1 MSYKST
7 VAPITIR
14 RIMSKG
20 RNKREL
26 LPGQTMTTLWDEL
39 PDSWVKIEGHC
50 VVTKQPYSVSVLGE
64 ELYKWLEGKQLIQ
77 HCFNSDVSGDT
88 REFLMTGI
96 SPDGWDIMFPSVLGE
111 EDD

>member
-1 MSYKST
+1 
-7 VAPITIR
+7 
-14 RIMSKG
+14 MSKG

-26 LPGQTMTTLWDEL
+26 LPGQTMRWDCDPTPGND
-39 PDSWVKIEGHC
+39 PDNWVTIEGHC

>member
-7 VAPITIR
+7 VFPITIR

-26 LPGQTMTTLWDEL
+26 LPGQTMTLVWDEL
-39 PDSWVKIEGHC
+39 PDSWVEIKGHC
-50 VVTKQPYSVSVLGE
+50 VVTKQPHSISVLGA
-64 ELYKWLEGKQLIQ
+64 ELYKWLEGKQTIQ
-77 HCFNSDVSGDT
+77 HCLTCSGDD

-96 SPDGWDIMFPSVLGE
+96 SPDGWEIMFPAVLGE

>member
-1 MSYKST
+1 MSYKPS

-14 RIMSKG
+14 KTMSKG

-39 PDSWVKIEGHC
+39 PDSWVKVEGHC
-50 VVTKQPYSVSVLGE
+50 VVTKQPHSITVLGA
-64 ELYKWLEGKQLIQ
+64 ELYEWLKGKQTIQ
-77 HCFNSDVSGDT
+77 HCISNSGDD

-96 SPDGWDIMFPSVLGE
+96 SPAGWEIMFPAVLGKE
-111 EDD
+111 NE

>member
-14 RIMSKG
+14 RVMSTG

-26 LPGQTMTTLWDEL
+26 LPGQTMTPIWDEE
-39 PDSWVKIEGHC
+39 PDSWVRVDGHC
-50 VVTKQPYSVSVLGE
+50 VVTKEYHEISVLGA
-64 ELYKWLEGKQLIQ
+64 ELYEWLNTGKLIQ
-77 HCFNSDVSGDT
+77 HCISNSGDD

-96 SPDGWDIMFPSVLGE
+96 SPAGWEIMFPPVLGE
-111 EDD
+111 EEE

>member
-7 VAPITIR
+7 VFPITIR
-14 RIMSKG
+14 RAMSKG

-26 LPGQTMTTLWDEL
+26 LPGQTREPLWEHQKG
-39 PDSWVKIEGHC
+39 SWNRISGHC
-50 VVTKQPYSVSVLGE
+50 VVTKQPHEVQVLGT
-64 ELYKWLEGKQLIQ
+64 ELDEWLNTGKLIQ
-77 HCFNSDVSGDT
+77 HCLSCDGDI

-96 SPDGWDIMFPSVLGE
+96 SPAGWDIMFPPVLGE

>member
-7 VAPITIR
+7 VFPITIR
-14 RIMSKG
+14 RAMSKG

-39 PDSWVKIEGHC
+39 PDSWVNIKGHC
-50 VVTKQPYSVSVLGE
+50 VVTKQPHEISVLGT
-64 ELYKWLEGKQLIQ
+64 ELDEWLDSDKSIQ
-77 HCFNSDVSGDT
+77 HCLSCSGDD

-96 SPDGWDIMFPSVLGE
+96 SPDGWEIMFPAVLGE

>member
-1 MSYKST
+1 
-7 VAPITIR
+7 
-14 RIMSKG
+14 MSKG

-26 LPGQTMTTLWDEL
+26 LPGQVMSLHYEDD
-39 PDSWVKIEGHC
+39 PDNWVRVTGHC
-50 VVTKQPYSVSVLGE
+50 VVTKQPYSVRVLGK

-111 EDD
+111 EDE

>member
-14 RIMSKG
+14 RTMSTG

-26 LPGQTMTTLWDEL
+26 LPGQTMTLKWDDK
-39 PDSWVKIEGHC
+39 PDSWVEIEGHC
-50 VVTKQPYSVSVLGE
+50 VVTKQPHTVSVLGA
-64 ELYKWLEGKQLIQ
+64 ELYEWLNTGKLIQ
-77 HCFNSDVSGDT
+77 HCLSCDGDI

-96 SPDGWDIMFPSVLGE
+96 SPAGWDIMFPPVLGE